1 MVRLVSRARLVL
13 GMGGVG
19 HTDKVKHLK
28 GRDFEV
34 PMCGAAYLTSF
45 NPELTDFFEVG
56 SEILCYGSPQDCA
69 DVARWGLARPSRLVE
84 IGAAARRRCIAEH
97 TWDRRLEQMLLR
109 LGRPAA
115 GEGP

>member
-1 MVRLVSRARLVL
+1 MSRARLVL

-45 NPELTDFFEVG
+45 NPELADFFTVG
-56 SEILCYGSPQDCA
+56 SEILCYGSPQECA
-69 DVARWGLARPSRLVE
+69 DVARWGLARPARLIG
-84 IGAAARRRCIAEH
+84 IGAAARRRCTEH
-97 TWDRRLEQMLLR
+97 TWDRRLEQMLR
-109 LGRPAA
+109 LLGWLAEGARP
-115 GEGP
+115 